1 MIELSPLEVVL
12 FIMVTVLYVLAF
24 RWERMARA
32 YHRRLS
38 ALNFAEAEI
47 ERLAAEAMVGGER

>member
-1 MIELSPLEVVL
+1 MIELTPFEAFLS
-12 FIMVTVLYVLAF
+12 IMLAVLYVFAV

-38 ALNFAEAEI
+38 ALNFAEAEL
-47 ERLAAEAMVGGER
+47 ERLAAEAVAGGGK